1 MQGRVGAWETD
12 FWPDNGSGTKIALG
26 QRGVPPEIQ
35 AGDLFVLR
43 DTQNSPLVGGQH
55 KTGLG
60 QRELRVGGRQTP
72 EELSV
77 DKKEMLRPLEL
88 KKQQGGGG
96 WLPVGRGFQIQWWFG
111 RQIGRGGG

>member
-12 FWPDNGSGTKIALG
+12 FCPDNGSGTKIALG

-35 AGDLFVLR
+35 AGFLFVIGEK
-43 DTQNSPLVGGQH
+43 QNSPLVGGQH

-88 KKQQGGGG
+88 KSSREEGVGYLLGEVFRPSGGLGG
-96 WLPVGRGFQIQWWFG
+96 K
-111 RQIGRGGG
+111 

>member
-1 MQGRVGAWETD
+1 MRGRVGAWETD
-12 FWPDNGSGTKIALG
+12 FCPDNGSGTKIALG

-35 AGDLFVLR
+35 AGFLFVIG

-88 KKQQGGGG
+88 KSSREEGVGYLLGEVFRPSGGLGG
-96 WLPVGRGFQIQWWFG
+96 K
-111 RQIGRGGG
+111 